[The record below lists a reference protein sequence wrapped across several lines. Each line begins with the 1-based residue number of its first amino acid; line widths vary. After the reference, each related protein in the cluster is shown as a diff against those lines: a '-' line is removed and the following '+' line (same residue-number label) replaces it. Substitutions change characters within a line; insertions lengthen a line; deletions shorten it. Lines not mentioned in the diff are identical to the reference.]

1 MLTVEDRLAIRE
13 LLALY
18 GHVIDERQFSRVHEL
33 FSPDGRYDVSDFG
46 HGVHHGPA
54 AIAALWADPGSRH
67 PLAHHTVDVV
77 ITEDGDGTVR
87 ALCKGICLLANGKAG
102 SVTYRD
108 VVTKTAGGWRI
119 AERVAVLRR
128 PDRIPEIS

>member
-33 FSPDGRYDVSDFG
+33 FTPDARALMFPASGRVRQGS
-46 HGVHHGPA
+46 V
-54 AIAALWADPGSRH
+54 AIVALWADPGSRH
-67 PLAHHTVDVV
+67 PLAHYTVDAVAG
-77 ITEDGDGTVR
+77 DGDGIVR
-87 ALCKGICLLANGKAG
+87 ALGKGTGLLANGTAG

-108 VVTKTAGGWRI
+108 IVTKTAAGWRI

-128 PDRIPEIS
+128 ADRIPEIS